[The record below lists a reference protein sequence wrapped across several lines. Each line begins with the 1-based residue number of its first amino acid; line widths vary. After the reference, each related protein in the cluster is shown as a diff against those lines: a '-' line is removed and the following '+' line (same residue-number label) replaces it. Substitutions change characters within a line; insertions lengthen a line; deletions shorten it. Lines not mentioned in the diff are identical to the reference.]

1 MAYEDVANLFDAVVV
16 KTRSANDCAK
26 EVIVPVASVVPND
39 DAKFVENVEFA
50 AILVVFVVKD

>member
-1 MAYEDVANLFDAVVV
+1 MAYEDVANLSDAVVV